1 MRTCA
6 DEDTLEAFLHNARI
20 ETEAIYHAC
29 AVARHRAWPSCA
41 CSSRLGRGRPALA
54 PQPSRRNAPWLPQET
69 RREAACPIAI
79 NVMYPSCASSC
90 LVNSSV
96 PMRPS
101 SWLWRTS
108 WEQCGLLQ
116 LAASRTPAP
125 VKPGTCAGRKRS
137 FSRLLSSS
145 TARRSCRMRH
155 CSSLRPLRAQD
166 DSSPCLRPLTLV
178 GRQWKNSAQVL
189 TDSYQVGVRLC
200 RYTVPHD

>member
-1 MRTCA
+1 MKQPCPHCDQRNVSLLRLVLLGELLCA
-6 DEDTLEAFLHNARI
+6 DETQLL
-20 ETEAIYHAC
+20 
-29 AVARHRAWPSCA
+29 
-41 CSSRLGRGRPALA
+41 ALA
-54 PQPSRRNAPWLPQET
+54 
-69 RREAACPIAI
+69 
-79 NVMYPSCASSC
+79 NVM
-90 LVNSSV
+90 
-96 PMRPS
+96 
-101 SWLWRTS
+101 
-108 WEQCGLLQ
+108 EQCGLLQ